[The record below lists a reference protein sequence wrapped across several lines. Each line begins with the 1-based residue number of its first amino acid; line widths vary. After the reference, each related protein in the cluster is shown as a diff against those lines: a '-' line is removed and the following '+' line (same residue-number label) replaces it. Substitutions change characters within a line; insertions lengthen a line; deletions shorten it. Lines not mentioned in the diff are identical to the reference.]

1 MPECNEKQEKRKLID
16 AKIAE
21 LKELCPTLLV
31 LGNYDRE
38 DKKNEDKTNKAVVKA
53 IAVSSGRMLEIVG
66 LIKCFLDLHPEAKIA
81 MALIEN
87 VKYTVEKKENAEDVS
102 KK

>member
-38 DKKNEDKTNKAVVKA
+38 DKKNEDKTNKAVAKA
-53 IAVSSGRMLEIVG
+53 IVGASGKLWEIVR
-66 LIKCFLDLHPEAKIA
+66 LIKCFLDLQPEAKIV
-81 MALIEN
+81 MSLIEN
-87 VKYTVEKKENAEDVS
+87 VKYTVVNEENAKDAY

>member
-1 MPECNEKQEKRKLID
+1 MPECNEKQEKRKLIG

-38 DKKNEDKTNKAVVKA
+38 DKKNEDKTNKAIVGA
-53 IAVSSGRMLEIVG
+53 SGKLWEIVR
-66 LIKCFLDLHPEAKIA
+66 LIKCFLDLQPEAKIV
-81 MALIEN
+81 MSLIEN
-87 VKYTVEKKENAEDVS
+87 VKYTVVNEENAKDAY